1 MGGARYLP
9 GGEWGIRGHP
19 CELFPVI
26 SPLEKS
32 LGNLY
37 LFFVLVLSV
46 CLGVGNLCV
55 VRLCRFLF
63 PLKVCTYVL
72 LALSVVFTV
81 TVVLKQVPA
90 QAPGA
95 SGGGGQMGF
104 CFP

>member
-1 MGGARYLP
+1 M
-9 GGEWGIRGHP
+9 
-19 CELFPVI
+19 
-26 SPLEKS
+26 EKS

-37 LFFVLVLSV
+37 VFFVLLFTV

-63 PLKVCTYVL
+63 PLKVCTHGL